1 MIKIS
6 PQSFPQN
13 KVCSHGECDTV
24 EVPDDVVMHE
34 DILNQ
39 LYALE
44 MNDKM
49 YMLQICLV
57 AESPDGEYEMIHQ
70 YDEMAENKFTN
81 LRYENAEFEQIV

>member
-1 MIKIS
+1 MKLKANANALI
-6 PQSFPQN
+6 
-13 KVCSHGECDTV
+13 D
-24 EVPDDVVMHE
+24 VPDNAIKHY
-34 DILNQ
+34 DIAGK

-70 YDEMAENKFTN
+70 YDEMDENKFSN

>member
-1 MIKIS
+1 MKLK
-6 PQSFPQN
+6 FN
-13 KVCSHGECDTV
+13 VTGTV
-24 EVPDDVVMHE
+24 EVPDDVVLHE

-70 YDEMAENKFTN
+70 YDEMAENKFSN

>member
-1 MIKIS
+1 MKLK
-6 PQSFPQN
+6 FN
-13 KVCSHGECDTV
+13 VTGTV
-24 EVPDDVVMHE
+24 EVPDDVVMHQ

-70 YDEMAENKFTN
+70 YNEMEENKFKN

>member
-1 MIKIS
+1 MKLK
-6 PQSFPQN
+6 FN
-13 KVCSHGECDTV
+13 VTGTV
-24 EVPDDVVMHE
+24 EVPDNVVMHE

-70 YDEMAENKFTN
+70 YDEMDENKFSN

>member
-1 MIKIS
+1 MKLK
-6 PQSFPQN
+6 FN
-13 KVCSHGECDTV
+13 VTGTV

-57 AESPDGEYEMIHQ
+57 AESPDGEYEIVHQ

>member
-1 MIKIS
+1 MKLK
-6 PQSFPQN
+6 FN
-13 KVCSHGECDTV
+13 VTGTV
-24 EVPDDVVMHE
+24 EVPDDVVMHQ

-70 YDEMAENKFTN
+70 YDEMDENKFSN

>member
-1 MIKIS
+1 MKLKFS
-6 PQSFPQN
+6 
-13 KVCSHGECDTV
+13 VTGTV

-70 YDEMAENKFTN
+70 YNEMEENKFSN
-81 LRYENAEFEQIV
+81 LRYENAEFEEIV

>member
-1 MIKIS
+1 MKLK
-6 PQSFPQN
+6 FN
-13 KVCSHGECDTV
+13 VTGTV

>member
-1 MIKIS
+1 MKLK
-6 PQSFPQN
+6 FN
-13 KVCSHGECDTV
+13 VTGTV

-34 DILNQ
+34 DIINQ

-70 YDEMAENKFTN
+70 YAEMEENKFSN
-81 LRYENAEFEQIV
+81 LRYENAEFEEIV

>member
-1 MIKIS
+1 MKLK
-6 PQSFPQN
+6 FN
-13 KVCSHGECDTV
+13 VTGTV

-70 YDEMAENKFTN
+70 YDEMAEYKFSN

>member
-1 MIKIS
+1 MKLK
-6 PQSFPQN
+6 FN
-13 KVCSHGECDTV
+13 VTGTV

-70 YDEMAENKFTN
+70 YDEMDENKFSN

>member
-1 MIKIS
+1 MKLK
-6 PQSFPQN
+6 FN
-13 KVCSHGECDTV
+13 VTGTV
-24 EVPDDVVMHE
+24 EVPDDVVLHE

-70 YDEMAENKFTN
+70 YYEMAENKFTN

>member
-1 MIKIS
+1 MKLKANANALI
-6 PQSFPQN
+6 
-13 KVCSHGECDTV
+13 D
-24 EVPDDVVMHE
+24 VPDNAIKHY
-34 DILNQ
+34 DIAGK

-49 YMLQICLV
+49 YMIQICFV

>member
-1 MIKIS
+1 MKLK
-6 PQSFPQN
+6 FN
-13 KVCSHGECDTV
+13 VTGTV
-24 EVPDDVVMHE
+24 EVPDDVVLHE

-70 YDEMAENKFTN
+70 YDEMDENKFSN

>member
-1 MIKIS
+1 MKTLR
-6 PQSFPQN
+6 FN
-13 KVCSHGECDTV
+13 VTGTL
-24 EVPDDVVMHE
+24 EVPEDVVMHQ

-70 YDEMAENKFTN
+70 YNEMEENNFKN

>member
-1 MIKIS
+1 MKLK
-6 PQSFPQN
+6 FN
-13 KVCSHGECDTV
+13 VTGTV
-24 EVPDDVVMHE
+24 EVPDDVVLHE

-70 YDEMAENKFTN
+70 YNEMEENKWN
-81 LRYENAEFEQIV
+81 GKA

>member
-1 MIKIS
+1 MKLK
-6 PQSFPQN
+6 FN
-13 KVCSHGECDTV
+13 VTGTV
-24 EVPDDVVMHE
+24 EVPDDVVMHQ

-57 AESPDGEYEMIHQ
+57 AESPDGEYEIIHQ
-70 YDEMAENKFTN
+70 YDEMEENKFKN

>member
-1 MIKIS
+1 MKLK
-6 PQSFPQN
+6 FN
-13 KVCSHGECDTV
+13 VTGTV

-34 DILNQ
+34 DILNK

-70 YDEMAENKFTN
+70 YNEMEENKFSN
-81 LRYENAEFEQIV
+81 LRYENAEFEEID

>member
-1 MIKIS
+1 MKLK
-6 PQSFPQN
+6 FN
-13 KVCSHGECDTV
+13 VTGTV
-24 EVPDDVVMHE
+24 EVPDDVVLHE

>member
-1 MIKIS
+1 MKLK
-6 PQSFPQN
+6 FN
-13 KVCSHGECDTV
+13 VTGTV

-70 YDEMAENKFTN
+70 YDEMAENKFSN

>member
-1 MIKIS
+1 MKIKFRVAGTMEI
-6 PQSFPQN
+6 
-13 KVCSHGECDTV
+13 
-24 EVPDDVVMHE
+24 PDSVVMHE

-57 AESPDGEYEMIHQ
+57 AESPDGEFEMIHQ
-70 YDEMAENKFTN
+70 YDEMEQHNIKN
-81 LRYENAEFEQIV
+81 IRYDAAEFEEIIEH

>member
-1 MIKIS
+1 MKLK
-6 PQSFPQN
+6 FN
-13 KVCSHGECDTV
+13 VTGTV

-70 YDEMAENKFTN
+70 YNEMEENKFKN

>member
-1 MIKIS
+1 MKLK
-6 PQSFPQN
+6 FN
-13 KVCSHGECDTV
+13 VTGTV

-70 YDEMAENKFTN
+70 YDEIAENKFSN

>member
-1 MIKIS
+1 MKLK
-6 PQSFPQN
+6 FN
-13 KVCSHGECDTV
+13 VTGTV
-24 EVPDDVVMHE
+24 EVPDDVVLHE

-57 AESPDGEYEMIHQ
+57 AESPDGEYEIVHQ
-70 YDEMAENKFTN
+70 YDEMAENNFKN

>member
-1 MIKIS
+1 MKLK
-6 PQSFPQN
+6 FN
-13 KVCSHGECDTV
+13 VTGTV

-57 AESPDGEYEMIHQ
+57 AESPDGEYEIVHQ
-70 YDEMAENKFTN
+70 YDEMAENNFKN